1 MCEDNSLDNLE
12 ALERQAKEL
21 EKRLQELREKQVELE
36 ESYQSI
42 EARQELIELAEVA
55 DDIAESPQFKA
66 KFCEAYE
73 RAAGVVDL
81 AELVA
86 SILFPANPPIVIGGL
101 ITVKLAR
108 IAIDNYC
115 VDVDR

>member
-12 ALERQAKEL
+12 ALERQARDIE
-21 EKRLQELREKQVELE
+21 ERLQELQERQARLE
-36 ESYQSI
+36 DSYQSI
-42 EARQELIELAEVA
+42 EARQELVELAEVA
-55 DDIAESPQFKA
+55 DDIAESPQFKD

-73 RAAGVVDL
+73 RTGSVADL

-86 SILFPANPPIVIGGL
+86 TILFPANPPIVIGGL

-108 IAIDNYC
+108 IVIDNYC
-115 VDVDR
+115 AGR